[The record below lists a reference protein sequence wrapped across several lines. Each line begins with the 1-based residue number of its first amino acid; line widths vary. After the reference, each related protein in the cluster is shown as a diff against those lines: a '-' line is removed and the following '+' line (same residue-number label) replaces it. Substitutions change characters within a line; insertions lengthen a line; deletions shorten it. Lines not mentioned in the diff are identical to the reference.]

1 MDSSR
6 DDLGMEWTDEQRAV
20 IDHARGVPA
29 RIQAGPGTGKSTT
42 VLALAERLADGQA
55 DDSVRL
61 ATFTRAATTELAAK
75 AVQGEISVPVTTVHS
90 FALRILVKNQQWS
103 RLPLPLRIPDH
114 WEFDRLIHDD
124 LRARLAPAFP
134 NVRKTTVRRLESEMA
149 ARWEAM
155 DDSLLLAEVDQ
166 QLRNA
171 YVAAW
176 TRQREVF
183 GYSLFAEMPW
193 YALELVEDH
202 PEADLLGV
210 QTLVVDEYQDLNR
223 CEVGLL
229 KALSSSGIT
238 IIGVGD
244 EEQSIYSWRMAAPE
258 GIRRFVD
265 DFPGACDYPLSVSQ
279 RCARSILA
287 ASQRVIAIAPGRD
300 PNRPPV
306 TPAKH
311 NPEGDFA
318 YLRLS
323 SAQAERA
330 AMARLLKHHHGQGT
344 PYESMAVL
352 IRSDYQGRWSAAIR
366 QTLTSEG
373 VPHTDIEA
381 ALEPLHTDD
390 ARELLAVARLVFNPS
405 DDLAWW
411 TLLKLR
417 RGVAD
422 TFLRL
427 VADAAWTNGRR
438 FHEEIDALA
447 DGSIPGAT
455 AQSMKAAATRVAKI
469 KTVLA
474 EIAATQPPDDP
485 AAWVAW
491 LREVA
496 QTLEIPVAAE
506 LDVLFAAASDA
517 VPPDGGIADLI
528 SQLEPIARDL
538 ALEAPGVSVMT
549 VARSKG
555 LTLDVVVTLGVEAE
569 LFPSPMTSDPEE
581 DRRLLYVAMTRARE
595 ATYLLMAKTR
605 NDGTAYSG
613 AGTSINSRSRCDFLS
628 KAGISPT
635 DGAAFLQAL

>member
-1 MDSSR
+1 MD
-6 DDLGMEWTDEQRAV
+6 WTNEQQTV
-20 IDHARGVPA
+20 ISHPRGVPA

-42 VLALAERLADGQA
+42 VLALAERLADGQP

-61 ATFTRAATTELAAK
+61 ATFTRAATTELATK
-75 AVQGEISVPVTTVHS
+75 AVDGAISVPVTTVHS

-114 WEFDRLIHDD
+114 WEFDRLIHED
-124 LRARLAPAFP
+124 LRARLAVAFP
-134 NVRKTTVRRLESEMA
+134 KVRKTTVRRLESEMA

-155 DDSLLLAEVDQ
+155 DDSLLLANIDP
-166 QLRNA
+166 QLRDA

-202 PEADLLGV
+202 PEADLLSV

-229 KALSSSGIT
+229 NALSLSGIT

-265 DFPGACDYPLSVSQ
+265 DFPGALDYPLSISQ
-279 RCARSILA
+279 RCARSILTA
-287 ASQRVIAIAPGRD
+287 AQRVIAIAPGRD
-300 PNRPPV
+300 PNRPRV
-306 TPAKH
+306 TPAEH
-311 NPEGDFA
+311 NPEGTFA
-318 YLRLS
+318 YLRLA

-330 AMARLLKHHHGQGT
+330 AMARLLKHHHDQGV

-352 IRSDYQGRWSAAIR
+352 IRSDHQGRWSAAIR
-366 QTLTSEG
+366 QKLTSEG
-373 VPHTDIEA
+373 IQHTNVEA

-390 ARELLAVARLVFNPS
+390 ARELLAIARLVFNPS

-422 TFLRL
+422 GFLRL
-427 VADAAWTNGRR
+427 VADSAWANGRR
-438 FHEEIDALA
+438 FHEEIDALV

-455 AQSMKAAATRVAKI
+455 AQSMKVAVARIADI
-469 KTVLA
+469 KAVLA
-474 EIAATQPPDDP
+474 GIAGADPPDDP
-485 AAWVAW
+485 GGWVVW

-496 QTLEIPVAAE
+496 RALSIPVAAE
-506 LDVLFAAASDA
+506 LDALFAAAIA
-517 VPPDGGIADLI
+517 ALPPDGGMVDLI

-555 LTLDVVVTLGVEAE
+555 LTLDVVVTIGVEAE
-569 LFPSPMTSDPEE
+569 LFPSPMTRDPEE
-581 DRRLLYVAMTRARE
+581 DRRLLYVAMTRARH

-613 AGTSINSRSRCDFLS
+613 AGTSINSRSRCNFLS
-628 KAGISPT
+628 KAGIAPA
-635 DGAAFLQAL
+635 DGAAYLQAL